1 MCVCRTR
8 RTSASHTSGD
18 MNAVL
23 ERLEFQEAERAAKA
37 AALAHRQ
44 AEAEARLHAAIA
56 EKQAAANALGE
67 ARVQVIKHLCWL

>member
-1 MCVCRTR
+1 
-8 RTSASHTSGD
+8 
-18 MNAVL
+18 MNTIL

-44 AEAEARLHAAIA
+44 AEAEARLQAAIA

-67 ARVQVIKHLCWL
+67 ARVQV